1 MHAPLRAPSLLFLSA
16 VAVLLPT
23 ASSAQIGGAVQ
34 PLLMRSSYSVVRPY
48 VEQRDPLHAMAAL
61 PANMIV
67 ADVFLPMVE
76 SMRSRSAAFRRQC
89 ARIAGARHLV
99 VVIERELPSSTRR
112 PPALTRISRHQHGG
126 MRATV
131 RVTPSYRTP
140 ELIAHELEHVLEQL
154 DGIDLP
160 AKARLAGSGV
170 RQCDCGGEAVFET
183 ARAIAAGQRVALEL
197 ERN

>member
-1 MHAPLRAPSLLFLSA
+1 MHAPLRAPSILLVSA
-16 VAVLLPT
+16 VAVLLAT
-23 ASSAQIGGAVQ
+23 AASAQTGAVP

-48 VEQRDPLHAMAAL
+48 VEQRDPPHAMAAL

-67 ADVFLPMVE
+67 ADVYLPIVE
-76 SMRSRSAAFRRQC
+76 SMRRRSAAFRRQC

-99 VVIERELPSSTRR
+99 VVIEREMPSPIRR
-112 PPALTRISRHQHGG
+112 APALTRIARHQHGG

-131 RVTPSYRTP
+131 RVTPSHRTP

-154 DGIDLP
+154 DEIDLP

-183 ARAIAAGQRVALEL
+183 ARAVAAGQRVASEL